1 MIQCLSIY
9 WTTPIAR
16 KKRWWEKQN
25 VSIESFRNSRE
36 GNPLPLAERRS
47 LSLEDG
53 LRSKS
58 LRRPRRGHTYGA
70 PWAITRHRLI
80 DCLDWRS
87 SVDVTKS
94 RCIMFEADAKRLIVD
109 IVLSRFKSGCYQNLV
124 LSSVKRSVKSSVK
137 SSPVSTSSLS
147 APQFG
152 SHTPG
157 RCGRWGR
164 EPEEVVFVILSSRD
178 LIQPSS
184 SSWRTAK
191 YQSSWNTAWLEGS
204 EERQGG

>member
-1 MIQCLSIY
+1 MNFLASLHRRHQKDGLSPQCFVSGWTWSTWKTIIWKSKNRNPSSI
-9 WTTPIAR
+9 TTVYDTVPQHLLDNTYCQEKEVI
-16 KKRWWEKQN
+16 WEKQN
-25 VSIESFRNSRE
+25 VSIESFRNSRT

-94 RCIMFEADAKRLIVD
+94 SFASC
-109 IVLSRFKSGCYQNLV
+109 SRQ
-124 LSSVKRSVKSSVK
+124 
-137 SSPVSTSSLS
+137 
-147 APQFG
+147 
-152 SHTPG
+152 TPK
-157 RCGRWGR
+157 
-164 EPEEVVFVILSSRD
+164 D
-178 LIQPSS
+178 
-184 SSWRTAK
+184 
-191 YQSSWNTAWLEGS
+191 
-204 EERQGG
+204 